1 MSENQQAHGK
11 LFFVKKRCSRKV
23 YFLYH
28 VLIAYSERAAEVGDT
43 TEKESESNQ
52 NTGGEMDSDLTG
64 SAQMDTARPQDGSN
78 QQRKEQESKPQ
89 KGDKREHDDTL
100 ERFAL

>member
-1 MSENQQAHGK
+1 M
-11 LFFVKKRCSRKV
+11 VTVR
-23 YFLYH
+23 YIPFLSNFK
-28 VLIAYSERAAEVGDT
+28 IPYSERAAEVGDT

-52 NTGGEMDSDLTG
+52 NTGGEMDSDQTG

-78 QQRKEQESKPQ
+78 QQRKEQELKPQ
-89 KGDKREHDDTL
+89 KGDKREHEDTL